1 MSLHDD
7 LLKQAEQL
15 AIADP
20 RKPRQASLRRAVSA
34 AYYALFHKLVDQ
46 GTVFL
51 VSRRRRSAL
60 RACLARAFAHAT
72 MRQVAQQFAAN
83 SVSPKLRPGLNGQ
96 TPQPELRALAEAF
109 VDLQQARHEAD
120 YNRAR
125 RFTRRE
131 ALDQV
136 ELARCAFADWETIRS
151 SPQADTFLT
160 GLLVFR
166 NIQG

>member
-72 MRQVAQQFAAN
+72 MRQVAQ
-83 SVSPKLRPGLNGQ
+83 
-96 TPQPELRALAEAF
+96 
-109 VDLQQARHEAD
+109 
-120 YNRAR
+120 
-125 RFTRRE
+125 
-131 ALDQV
+131 
-136 ELARCAFADWETIRS
+136 
-151 SPQADTFLT
+151 
-160 GLLVFR
+160 
-166 NIQG
+166 